1 MEILE
6 NQIKNKRL
14 SNAYIFESKNSTYN
28 MDMALEFSKK
38 VFESYGLD
46 TRLSESSDFEIINKD
61 DKEKNIS
68 IKSVRLMINDMYLRP
83 SNGIIKIYVIDQSEN
98 LSIEASNALLKSIE
112 EAKDYIIIIFT
123 TTNYYNLL
131 KTIRSRCQI
140 ISFNS
145 KKNNELVDKEK
156 LSYIL
161 SEIISGNLSFY
172 YKNKDF
178 FIKSKDYK
186 EDLFTEISNC
196 FNYLIKLKYYREINL
211 ENKKILFY
219 LKKIE
224 KLPFDSIDRIIRKT
238 EEITKG
244 FKNNVNYDMA
254 IDNFVFFIYREGK
267 NIESSG
273 SKL

>member
-38 VFESYGLD
+38 VFESYGL
-46 TRLSESSDFEIINKD
+46 ESSDFEIIKKD

-145 KKNNELVDKEK
+145 KKDNELVDKEK

-196 FNYLIKLKYYREINL
+196 FNYLIKLKYYRETNL

-244 FKNNVNYDMA
+244 FKNNVNYDMV

-267 NIESSG
+267 NIESSR